1 MTEVDN
7 ELPVE
12 PVMTNEEL
20 MAAMAEQE
28 AINPDLT
35 PWLWLNEIAR
45 EPGNPTPGEMVA
57 MLYEMAKETQ
67 DG

>member
-1 MTEVDN
+1 
-7 ELPVE
+7 
-12 PVMTNEEL
+12 MTNEEL
-20 MAAMAEQE
+20 MTAMAEQE
-28 AINPDLT
+28 AINPELD